1 MQNVKRSM
9 GMLCAIAMFVCLLFV
24 PVQKAEAAT
33 AGMTTLKVNKTYTSY
48 DITGD
53 GKKDT
58 IKITPQKVK
67 GEYTSLVISVNG
79 KKTTVKGHY
88 YSVTTKLI
96 TLSNG
101 KKYLWVRGQSDNN
114 DDPFQALYKYSSG
127 KMKKAL
133 DFSSK
138 IKNFGKHPG
147 TIVTKVSGNKIY
159 VEQFLMSAPLGSV
172 GFNYTYEYKSGS
184 FSRTSSTASIKYVSC
199 LNGGYGTLKKSKIL
213 YTSSSCTKKYK
224 TLAKST
230 KVKPLK
236 IYMNGTTI
244 SVYVKTK
251 SGSTGWLKCSRS
263 FSNGTLLKEC
273 YYAG

>member
-53 GKKDT
+53 GKK
-58 IKITPQKVK
+58 
-67 GEYTSLVISVNG
+67 
-79 KKTTVKGHY
+79 
-88 YSVTTKLI
+88 
-96 TLSNG
+96 
-101 KKYLWVRGQSDNN
+101 YLWVRGQSDNN

-127 KMKKAL
+127 QMKKAL

-138 IKNFGKHPG
+138 IKNFGNHTG

-184 FSRTSSTASIKYVSC
+184 FSRTSNTASIKYVSC